1 MPQQRSSYGCG
12 RRSAYAH
19 PGLTP
24 PVRPASRGARL
35 RRCPL
40 ITTGALLA
48 GLWPGAATGEP
59 TPPPAPG
66 PAAAPAPAPGP
77 VVSPPAP
84 APAAPGSPATV
95 TLAGALTAALTTN
108 PTARAAT
115 HQLAQA
121 RARVAQAEAQRRFQI
136 TLDTTGG
143 GSNADVLQP
152 PPAHETFG
160 TLQNTLTIPLPIGA
174 RPRLAVE
181 QARAAL
187 AAAQAQYDSARLT
200 LADQVS
206 MAYYDLLRKQ
216 ALLQIAQE
224 TLAAAQRQLSEA
236 ERRHTAGDVP
246 ELDVL
251 RAQVPVASAQA
262 GVYQAENAAA
272 VARETLNSL
281 IGRPLDVSLEVAEV
295 PPVAAAL
302 PYTLEEARSLALQY
316 APQIRTADATIRAN
330 EAALRSARRWREPTL
345 SLQAFDLR
353 SSDKTAFSREDTVQA
368 SLAFPLSDGGLGR
381 ARTREAQAALEQA
394 RAEAEAARRT
404 TLVTV
409 SSAYLTAQSSS
420 RQVEAARVAQ
430 EIAQVSYDKTVLGYR
445 NGLFPFTDVLNAQ
458 AALTQARIAYR
469 QALYDAA
476 VAISTLNNAIG
487 KSVVGTGVP

>member
-1 MPQQRSSYGCG
+1 MPPPRAPVPVG
-12 RRSAYAH
+12 RTQGS
-19 PGLTP
+19 
-24 PVRPASRGARL
+24 
-35 RRCPL
+35 PL
-40 ITTGALLA
+40 
-48 GLWPGAATGEP
+48 
-59 TPPPAPG
+59 PAPG
-66 PAAAPAPAPGP
+66 TA
-77 VVSPPAP
+77 VSPSAPMPPASPESP
-84 APAAPGSPATV
+84 AATV
-95 TLAGALTAALTTN
+95 TLTSAITAALTTN

-115 HQLAQA
+115 QQLVQA

-136 TLDTTGG
+136 TLDTTGS
-143 GSNADVLQP
+143 GSDADVFQP

-181 QARAAL
+181 QARAEL

-206 MAYYDLLRKQ
+206 TAYYDLLRKQ

-272 VARETLNSL
+272 VARVTLNSL
-281 IGRPLDVSLEVAEV
+281 IGQPLDASLAAAEV
-295 PPVAAAL
+295 SPAAAAL
-302 PYTLEEARSLALQY
+302 PYSLEEARSLALQY
-316 APQIRTADATIRAN
+316 APPIRAADATVRAS
-330 EAALRSARRWREPTL
+330 EAALRSARRWREPAL
-345 SLQAFDLR
+345 SLQAIDLR
-353 SSDKTAFSREDTVQA
+353 SGDKTGFSREDTVQA
-368 SLAFPLSDGGLGR
+368 SLILPLSDGGLGR
-381 ARTREAQAALEQA
+381 ARAREAEAALEQT
-394 RAEAEAARRT
+394 RAQAEAARRT
-404 TLVTV
+404 TLVAV
-409 SSAYLTAQSSS
+409 SAAYLTAQSSS

-458 AALTQARIAYR
+458 AAVTQARIAYR

-476 VAISTLNNAIG
+476 VAVSTLNNAIG
-487 KSVVGTGVP
+487 KSIPGSGAP